1 MLLVM
6 PSAGRWCGFWGFR
19 RFSGVVVTH
28 IYLNQQN
35 GLEEI
40 KGFGR
45 FLLGDTI
52 LLFSWGELGGAIP
65 DDVSTQ
71 KVRLVFGQ
79 GQRLWMLGSAVFLIF
94 ERPLPIF

>member
-1 MLLVM
+1 MLRCD
-6 PSAGRWCGFWGFR
+6 AFWRGGGFWGLR

-45 FLLGDTI
+45 FLLGKTV
-52 LLFSWGELGGAIP
+52 LLCSWDGMGGVIS

-79 GQRLWMLGSAVFLIF
+79 GQRLWMLG
-94 ERPLPIF
+94 